1 MWPTISLSS
10 ISANVSLHKTK
21 ISNRIKPITQKTWFG
36 STLAAVKTSTKSSHH
51 ILSYTG
57 TAHRPEKKGK
67 GKLKRKVGGQR
78 RHRFRLHPPP
88 LSTLAAVKTSPS
100 CPHTATGLTLC
111 SFHLYL
117 CICICVF
124 VYLYLCACI
133 CVLVFVYLC
142 ICICI
147 CICRWPPSYP
157 HTATGLTLT
166 SFHPFN
172 ALVSSA
178 RSSLAPQHH
187 RNFVRFHSFQRD
199 SAPQC
204 HNTRFLSFHLSCFF
218 LFIS

>member
-1 MWPTISLSS
+1 MPRI
-10 ISANVSLHKTK
+10 NVSGPIGKGLQLQTLQLERRINDIDDRGGSRCGPQSALDQSLQMLICTK
-21 ISNRIKPITQKTWFG
+21 PRFQTELNPSSQLKLPP
-36 STLAAVKTSTKSSHH
+36 SHH
-51 ILSYTG
+51 IYIITQ
-57 TAHRPEKKGK
+57 AVKKGK
-67 GKLKRKVGGQR
+67 GKFKRQVGGQR

-88 LSTLAAVKTSPS
+88 LSTLAAVKTS
-100 CPHTATGLTLC
+100 
-111 SFHLYL
+111 
-117 CICICVF
+117 
-124 VYLYLCACI
+124 
-133 CVLVFVYLC
+133 
-142 ICICI
+142 
-147 CICRWPPSYP
+147 PSYP

-218 LFIS
+218 PFHQLTLLLSKLVPSVFRSSTNLSVSKEL

>member
-21 ISNRIKPITQKTWFG
+21 ISNRIKPII
-36 STLAAVKTSTKSSHH
+36 AVKTSAKSSYF
-51 ILSYTG
+51 IYIITQ
-57 TAHRPEKKGK
+57 AVKKEKGK
-67 GKLKRKVGGQR
+67 FKRQVGGQR

-117 CICICVF
+117 CVCI
-124 VYLYLCACI
+124 CI
-133 CVLVFVYLC
+133 CVLVFVCLYLC
-142 ICICI
+142 ICICR
-147 CICRWPPSYP
+147 CPPSYP

-218 LFIS
+218 SFSSVDLAPFKISSISFPLLNQFVRF

>member
-1 MWPTISLSS
+1 MYFVSCICVISDQIECRHWHALQFLWQIMGLPFDAPFIVDKKTIFIECTASPF
-10 ISANVSLHKTK
+10 VSDL
-21 ISNRIKPITQKTWFG
+21 
-36 STLAAVKTSTKSSHH
+36 L
-51 ILSYTG
+51 
-57 TAHRPEKKGK
+57 
-67 GKLKRKVGGQR
+67 
-78 RHRFRLHPPP
+78 
-88 LSTLAAVKTSPS
+88 
-100 CPHTATGLTLC
+100 
-111 SFHLYL
+111 
-117 CICICVF
+117 CICVF
-124 VYLYLCACI
+124 VYLCFFVYVFVLMYLC
-133 CVLVFVYLC
+133 LC
-142 ICICI
+142 ICIGEFVFVCLYLCI

-218 LFIS
+218 SFSSVDLAPFKISSISFPLLNQFVRF